1 MRSETQFDP
10 AALAGAALSAV
21 LATMLVSGP
30 FDWINLILGIT
41 ILILLIAFVE
51 GHQRSRLQS
60 IALAA
65 ICAFCSLLVLGP
77 ILEVVLQAA
86 GVQPDP
92 DESRVPS
99 EALFAI
105 WVCLWPIWARL
116 DRRVFCQRRLALPE
130 WTRWLD

>member
-1 MRSETQFDP
+1 M
-10 AALAGAALSAV
+10 
-21 LATMLVSGP
+21 ATMLVSGP

-86 GVQPDP
+86 GVQPEP
-92 DESRVPS
+92 DESRVPA
-99 EALFAI
+99 EALFVI
-105 WVCLWPIWARL
+105 WILLWPVWARL
-116 DRRVFCQRRLALPE
+116 D
-130 WTRWLD
+130 

>member
-41 ILILLIAFVE
+41 ILVLLIAFVE

-60 IALAA
+60 IALGA
-65 ICAFCSLLVLGP
+65 ICAFCSLLVIGP
-77 ILEVVLQAA
+77 MLEVMLQGA
-86 GVQPDP
+86 GVQPEP
-92 DESRVPS
+92 GESRVPS

-105 WVCLWPIWARL
+105 WIVLWPVWARM
-116 DRRVFCQRRLALPE
+116 DRRLFCRRNLSLPQ
-130 WTRWLD
+130 WTNWLD